1 MLTWMPDR
9 KARDDV
15 GMTSDIALLTEDLT
29 KFYGQRRGI
38 EGLSLEVRAGEVVGF
53 LGPNGAGKTTTIRLL
68 LDFLRPTRGH
78 AIVLGLDPRQDK
90 AALHRQ
96 IGYLPGELVFPGR
109 DKAED
114 LLRFFAAARGGVAW
128 SQVTELAERLDLD
141 LSRSVRTMSKGNKQ
155 KVGLVQAFMH
165 RPAVLVLDEPTSGL
179 DPLMQQEFLAM
190 VRDASVAGQ
199 TVFMSSHVLA
209 EVQQAADRV
218 AIVRDGQLAAVER
231 VESLGKRAVRA
242 VEIHF
247 DGPVDPAEFSVL
259 PGVSDVVVFGPVLKC
274 TVDGRVDPLIKA
286 AARHEV
292 VDMLSAEPDL
302 EETFL
307 SFYYHGEGAGDASRA
322 GA

>member
-1 MLTWMPDR
+1 MW
-9 KARDDV
+9 
-15 GMTSDIALLTEDLT
+15 GMSSDIAIHAEDLT
-29 KFYGQRRGI
+29 KFYGSRRGV
-38 EGLSLEVRAGEVVGF
+38 EGLTLDVHAGEVLGF

-68 LDFLRPTRGH
+68 LDFLRPTRG
-78 AIVLGLDPRQDK
+78 AVKVLGLDPRWDK

-96 IGYLPGELVFPGR
+96 IGYLPGELAFPCR
-109 DKAED
+109 EKAAD

-128 SQVTELAERLDLD
+128 SQVTALADRLELDLT
-141 LSRSVRTMSKGNKQ
+141 RPIRTMSKGNKQ

-165 RPAVLVLDEPTSGL
+165 QPALLILDEPTSGL

-190 VRDASVAGQ
+190 VADARADGQ

-218 AIVRDGQLAAVER
+218 AIIRDGRLAALER
-231 VESLGKRAVRA
+231 VESLGRRAIRT

-247 DGPVDPAEFSVL
+247 EDPVDAAEFTAL
-259 PGVSDVVVFGPVLKC
+259 PGVSDVVVSGPILRC
-274 TVDGRVDPLIKA
+274 TVDGRLSPLIKA

-292 VDMLSAEPDL
+292 IDLLSTEPDL

-307 SFYYHGEGAGDASRA
+307 SYYYTQPTPNVQAEGAR
-322 GA
+322 